1 VIFMSTALH
10 WDAGRVGTVM
20 FASALVGLV
29 LQTPAGALVDQVRSK
44 PLWIAAALVAITASV
59 LAMALLPSYP
69 VILAAQ
75 SAIGMAGAII
85 GPALAA
91 ISLGLVGRNQM
102 EIRIG
107 RNTALTAAGSTGQFP
122 PA

>member
-1 VIFMSTALH
+1 MSTALH